1 MTHQFRAL
9 MVRENNGNF
18 NAAVEQIPM
27 TDIPKNEVLIKV
39 AYSSVNYKDA
49 LSASGNK
56 GVTKKFPHIPG
67 IDAAGQVV
75 SSTSE
80 NIAVGDHV
88 IVTGYDLGMNT
99 WGGFG
104 EYVSVPANWVIKLP
118 EGLSLFEAMCLGTA
132 GLTAGLSVY
141 NLINSGIRKEQ
152 GQIVVSGATG
162 GVGSISIAILS
173 KLGYDVAAISG
184 KEEDHFITQV
194 LGAAYIIPRKE
205 FVDTYDQKAMSKAEY
220 SGGIDT
226 VGGSILSGII
236 KSLKYSGAVTTCGNV
251 ASAEISTSIFPF
263 ILRGVKLIGIDS
275 VEQPIDFKSE
285 IWNLL
290 AQEWKPTLL
299 KDIVKEISLEQLP
312 DVLKTISEGN
322 ARGRFVV
329 NHSILDLYKI

>member
-1 MTHQFRAL
+1 MTHQFKAL
-9 MVRENNGNF
+9 MVRENNGIF
-18 NAAVEQIPM
+18 NAEVEQISM
-27 TDIPKNEVLIKV
+27 AAIPKNEVLIKV

-56 GVTKKFPHIPG
+56 GVTIIFPHIPG

-80 NIAVGDHV
+80 DIVEGDNV
-88 IVTGYDLGMNT
+88 IITGYDLGMNT

-118 EGLSLFEAMCLGTA
+118 KGLSLFEAMCLGTA

-141 NLINSGIRKEQ
+141 NLIHSGIGIEQ
-152 GQIVVSGATG
+152 GKIVVSGATG

-173 KLGYDVAAISG
+173 KLGYEVVAISG

-194 LGAAYIIPRKE
+194 LGANSVISRKE
-205 FVDTYDQKAMSKAEY
+205 FIETYDQKAMSKTDY

-226 VGGSILSGII
+226 VGGSILSGML
-236 KSLKYSGAVTTCGNV
+236 KSLKYNGAVTTCGNV
-251 ASAEISTSIFPF
+251 ASAELSTSIFPF

-275 VEQPIDFKSE
+275 VEQPIEFKNK
-285 IWNLL
+285 IWHLL
-290 AQEWKPTLL
+290 AQGWKPTHL
-299 KDIVKEISLEQLP
+299 KEIVREISTEQLP
-312 DVLKTISEGN
+312 GVLSTILEEN

-329 NHSILDLYKI
+329 NHSL

>member
-1 MTHQFRAL
+1 MTDQFKAL
-9 MVRENNGNF
+9 MVREDNGVF
-18 NAAVEQIPM
+18 NAKVEQISM
-27 TDIPKNEVLIKV
+27 AEIPKNEVLIKV

-56 GVTKKFPHIPG
+56 GVTRKFPHIPG

-75 SSTSE
+75 SSTSDV
-80 NIAVGDHV
+80 IAEGDHV

-104 EYVSVPANWVIKLP
+104 EYVSVPANWVVKLP
-118 EGLSLFEAMCLGTA
+118 QDLSLFEAMCLGTA

-141 NLINSGIRKEQ
+141 NLVHSGIGKEQ
-152 GQIVVSGATG
+152 GKIVVSGATG

-173 KLGYDVAAISG
+173 KLGYEVVAISG
-184 KEEDHFITQV
+184 KKEDDFITQI
-194 LGAAYIIPRKE
+194 LGASSIISRKE
-205 FVDTYDQKAMSKAEY
+205 FIDNYDQKAMSKSEY

-236 KSLKYSGAVTTCGNV
+236 KSLKYNGAVTTCGNV

-275 VEQPIDFKSE
+275 VEQPIEFKKE

-290 AQEWKPTLL
+290 AQEWKPTYLNE
-299 KDIVKEISLEQLP
+299 IVKEISIEQLP
-312 DVLKTISEGN
+312 DVLTTILDGN

-329 NHSILDLYKI
+329 DHSL

>member
-1 MTHQFRAL
+1 MIQYFKAL
-9 MVRENNGNF
+9 MVRENNGIF
-18 NAAVEQIPM
+18 NTKVEQVSM

-56 GVTKKFPHIPG
+56 GVTRKYPHIPG
-67 IDAAGQVV
+67 IDAAGKVV

-80 NIAVGDHV
+80 NIAEGDNV
-88 IVTGYDLGMNT
+88 VVTGYDLGMNT

-104 EYVSVPANWVIKLP
+104 EYVSVPANWVVKLP

-141 NLINSGIRKEQ
+141 NLIQSGIGKEQ
-152 GQIVVSGATG
+152 GKIVVSGATG

-173 KLGYDVAAISG
+173 KLGYEVVAISG
-184 KEEDHFITQV
+184 KEEDHFITQL
-194 LGAAYIIPRKE
+194 LGAGSIISRKE
-205 FVDTYDQKAMSKAEY
+205 FIDTYDQKAMSKADF

-236 KSLKYSGAVTTCGNV
+236 KSLKYNGAVTTCGNV
-251 ASAEISTSIFPF
+251 ASAEIATSIFPF
-263 ILRGVKLIGIDS
+263 ILRGAKLLGIDS
-275 VEQPIDFKSE
+275 VEQPIEFKSE

-290 AQEWKPTLL
+290 AKEWKPTHL
-299 KDIVKEISLEQLP
+299 KDIVKEISIEQLP
-312 DVLKTISEGN
+312 DVLTTLLEGK
-322 ARGRFVV
+322 AKGRYVV
-329 NHSILDLYKI
+329 NHSL